1 MIIIHIH
8 GPKTYCFLS
17 PYPIILGLQHPFLMP
32 LSFFWDSPTSV
43 LAEAMQ
49 HLLPSIPIVI
59 GSPLHTACTAF
70 QRLHQPSHCPSVQQK
85 LCCHVCIYL
94 GSSRTH
100 NFAESRVEQ
109 SKEINLLYPLCTSVF
124 I

>member
-1 MIIIHIH
+1 MFIIYMH

-17 PYPIILGLQHPFLMP
+17 PIILGLQHPFSMP

-49 HLLPSIPIVI
+49 Q
-59 GSPLHTACTAF
+59 TAF
-70 QRLHQPSHCPSVQQK
+70 YPDCDPFSPTHCLPQPLQRLHQPSHCPSVGQK
-85 LCCHVCIYL
+85 LSCHLCIYL
-94 GSSRTH
+94 GHSRTH
-100 NFAESRVEQ
+100 NFAESCVEQ